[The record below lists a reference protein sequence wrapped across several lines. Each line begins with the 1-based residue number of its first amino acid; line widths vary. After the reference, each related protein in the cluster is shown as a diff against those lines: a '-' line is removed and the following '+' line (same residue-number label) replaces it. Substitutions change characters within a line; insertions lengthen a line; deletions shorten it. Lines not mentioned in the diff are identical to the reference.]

1 MNSVMRLLREP
12 LVQFLVIGGLLFA
25 LYTAVSGPAPVP
37 RNTIVIEPERIEQ
50 LAGGFEAVRRRPP
63 TDDELAALVEGFI
76 REEVYYREALALGLD
91 RDDTIIRRRLQQ
103 KLEFLTDS
111 GADLI
116 EPAAGELEAYYE
128 ANARTYQVPP
138 SIAFEQVYL
147 GQSPTPERVSA
158 TLAALLADPEV
169 DQFELGERTFLPA
182 QMTLSDPEAIDRR
195 FGAGFFAAL
204 EGLPQGE
211 WSGPVGSG
219 FGVHVVR
226 VIDALPASMP
236 PLEDLR
242 DEVLLEWRAAKASEL
257 RDIVYARFRERYEIV
272 FPGNAVPGDQ

>member
-1 MNSVMRLLREP
+1 MNSVKRLLREP
-12 LVQFLVIGGLLFA
+12 LVHFLVIGGLLFA

-37 RNTIVIEPERIEQ
+37 RNAIVIEPERIEQ
-50 LAGGFEAVRRRPP
+50 LAGGFEAVRGRPP
-63 TDDELAALVEGFI
+63 TDDEMAALVEGFI
-76 REEVYYREALALGLD
+76 REEVYYREAMALGLD

-147 GQSPTPERVSA
+147 GQSPAPERVSA

-204 EGLPQGE
+204 EGLPQGQ

-219 FGVHVVR
+219 FGLHVVR
-226 VIDALPASMP
+226 VIDTLPASMP
-236 PLEDLR
+236 SLEDVR
-242 DEVLLEWRAAKASEL
+242 EEVLLEWRAAKASEL
-257 RDIVYARFRERYEIV
+257 REIVFARFRERYEIV
-272 FPGNAVPGDQ
+272 FPGNAAPGDQ